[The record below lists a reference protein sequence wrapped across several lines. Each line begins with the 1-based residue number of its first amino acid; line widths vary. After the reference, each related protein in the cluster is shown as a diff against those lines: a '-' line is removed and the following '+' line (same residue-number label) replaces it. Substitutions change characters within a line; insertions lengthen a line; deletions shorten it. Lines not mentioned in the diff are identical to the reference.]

1 MGVDCG
7 FDMVPPLTGLD
18 SDTIRWRAFIE
29 KIKEIFQNDP
39 VVQLQPRFIEF
50 QVGEHP
56 LLPFEGH
63 KFLRFSSKTSGFRS
77 AAAEPYID
85 DVYRLART
93 FFGEQVR
100 FWHELNEGNG
110 FYDWKAVNE
119 SFKSYYDSVCS
130 PISYKSP
137 RKYRFFLLY
146 HSLQFQVQLQA
157 PQMTVQTPLRI
168 KFWQNPLRLPS
179 PTSRYPFRTKVKD
192 LLRRKT
198 SQKAA
203 GSYPRSLFSPSPN
216 QGLMTRP

>member
-63 KFLRFSSKTSGFRS
+63 KFLRFSSKISGFRS

-110 FYDWKAVNE
+110 FYDWKAVHE

-130 PISYKSP
+130 PIS
-137 RKYRFFLLY
+137 
-146 HSLQFQVQLQA
+146 
-157 PQMTVQTPLRI
+157 
-168 KFWQNPLRLPS
+168 
-179 PTSRYPFRTKVKD
+179 
-192 LLRRKT
+192 
-198 SQKAA
+198 
-203 GSYPRSLFSPSPN
+203 
-216 QGLMTRP
+216 